1 MANTITF
8 STPIPLNTKALD
20 KPIPIKLNIPEWYKK
35 LNHEHTKQTVKGCMP
50 FLDTLTTGYLLKVP
64 QDIKLGMA
72 ALDLEGNPIVSYKY
86 SFKNNKFDIN
96 MNVDGHPEFH
106 GPDQL
111 KGSEFVSKNNGRAF
125 AKILNPWHIQTP
137 KGYSCLFTPP
147 LNNHTLPWSII
158 PGIVDT
164 DTYEEYV
171 NFPLIIDAERI
182 KNRNKDILIEKGTPY
197 VQIIPYK
204 KESWQMK
211 IKERKKG
218 IMGAYPFKLL
228 NSYKSIFWNKI
239 SWR

>member
-1 MANTITF
+1 MANIITF
-8 STPIPLNTKALD
+8 STSIPLDTQALD

-35 LNHEHTKQTVKGCMP
+35 LKHTHLVQTVKGCMP

-64 QDIKLGMA
+64 QDIQIGMA
-72 ALDLEGNPIVSYKY
+72 GLTLEGEPIVNYKY
-86 SFKNNKFDIN
+86 SYRNRAGEIN
-96 MNVDGHPEFH
+96 LNVDGQAEFH
-106 GPDQL
+106 EPKQL
-111 KGSEFVSKNNGRAF
+111 EGSEFVSINNGRSF

-171 NFPLIIDAERI
+171 NFPIIVDTEKV
-182 KNRNKDILIEKGTPY
+182 KNRNKDIIIEKGTPY
-197 VQIIPYK
+197 VQVIPFK

-211 IKERKKG
+211 IRERKKG
-218 IMGAYPFKLL
+218 YTAYPLKLF
-228 NSYKSIFWNKI
+228 NIYKSIFWKKT